1 MAAFRPM
8 LVGTSGKKSG
18 SPSAM
23 AGTDRTRAP
32 LLGGPAII
40 LPAIILVEPQLGEN
54 IGAAARAML
63 NFGLTD
69 LRLVRPRDGWPNAKA
84 AAAASGADVVLDR
97 ARAFET
103 AEDAIADLQHLWAA
117 TARRRGMLK
126 TAVTAERAALDMR
139 GAAAAGESSG
149 VLFGPERA
157 GLTNDDVSLADC
169 LLTVPLNPAY
179 ASLNLAQAVLLVA
192 YEWFRAGDATPA
204 ARLEEG
210 RTRLANKDELVGF
223 FEHLEHEL
231 DASGFL
237 FVAEKRPS
245 MVRNIRGMFQRAGLM
260 EQEVRTLRGIVTALA
275 GRRGP
280 VEPR

>member
-1 MAAFRPM
+1 M
-8 LVGTSGKKSG
+8 LVT
-18 SPSAM
+18 M
-23 AGTDRTRAP
+23 AGTDRTRVP

-40 LPAIILVEPQLGEN
+40 VPAIILVEPQLGEN

-69 LRLVRPRDGWPNAKA
+69 LRLVRPRDGWPSAKA
-84 AAAASGADVVLDR
+84 TAAASGADTVLDA
-97 ARAFET
+97 ARVFET
-103 AEDAIADLQHLWAA
+103 TEDAIADLQHLCAA
-117 TARRRGMLK
+117 TARRRDMLK
-126 TAVTAERAALDMR
+126 TVVTAERAALDIR
-139 GAAAAGESSG
+139 GAAAAGETSG

-204 ARLEEG
+204 ALLEEG
-210 RTRLANKDELVGF
+210 RARPANKDELVGF
-223 FEHLEHEL
+223 FKHLECEL

-245 MVRNIRGMFQRAGLM
+245 MGRNIRSMFQRAGLM
-260 EQEVRTLRGIVTALA
+260 EQEVRALRGMVASLA
-275 GRRGP
+275 GRRRGP